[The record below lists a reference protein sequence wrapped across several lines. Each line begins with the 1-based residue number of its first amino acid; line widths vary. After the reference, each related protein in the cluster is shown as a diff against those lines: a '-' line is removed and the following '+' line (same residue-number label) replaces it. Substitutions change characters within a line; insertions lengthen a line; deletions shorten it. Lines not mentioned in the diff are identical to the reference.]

1 MSASHRHVFTI
12 FILASLATIA
22 ASAQA
27 RRETGVIDLA
37 AATLEIGFCYTV
49 PIAPAC
55 KPDSLAGQISSLRLL
70 EDGNELG
77 PGHAGHQAI
86 RNTGGGGSLS
96 GLLRHQ
102 QPESLLLR
110 LLRLLLSGLCVVR
123 AARAVERTR

>member
-86 RNTGGGGSLS
+86 RNTGGGAYSHWS
-96 GLLRHQ
+96 GDGNEETDRK
-102 QPESLLLR
+102 S
-110 LLRLLLSGLCVVR
+110 VV
-123 AARAVERTR
+123 